1 MRAQRGHPVQDI
13 WGAQRVAHAQPGQRP
28 RLRQAAQHHHVGKRL
43 GRQRGRL
50 TGNRVGERLVDHH
63 DAARPPQ
70 RKDLIAQVQ
79 HRGRVGR
86 VADHDE
92 VGIVGHTGAGQT
104 ERRRQHDVPERD
116 ACRGKGGFGLGERR
130 RDQRGQPGAQVG
142 QKRETLGSPGQQ
154 RHLVDTPAV
163 PGSDGMHRALFI
175 GGARVPAE
183 VGQPGGQP
191 VNQPRRR
198 RGGAHIDGEV
208 EHAGRRGL
216 VAVVARGGTG
226 LTGHSTTVDVGDNGV
241 VTETLRSTVAARPQL
256 VIFDLDGTLTDSA
269 QGIVS
274 SFRHALVEVGAAVP
288 DGDLASRIVGPPMH
302 HTLREMGLGKDAD
315 AAIAAYRA
323 DYTTRGWAMNSLFD
337 GIAALLADLQAAGV
351 RLAVATS
358 KAEPTA
364 RRILAHFG
372 LDEHFEVIAGAS
384 VDGSRAT
391 KSDVVA
397 HALGQLHPLPDRV
410 LMVGDRSH
418 DVEGAAE
425 HGIDT
430 VVVGW
435 GYGRK
440 DFADPHAV
448 RALAHVATIDDLR
461 EVLGV

>member
-1 MRAQRGHPVQDI
+1 MRAHR
-13 WGAQRVAHAQPGQRP
+13 GAQKFAVEADERVTNPHGDALAVQMLSHQLGIRHGKQDQGCAAVDDIQADASQSGQRP
-28 RLRQAAQHHHVGKRL
+28 RLGQATQHHHVGKRL
-43 GRQRGRL
+43 ARQRGRP
-50 TGNRVGERLVDHH
+50 TGDCVGEAL
-63 DAARPPQ
+63 
-70 RKDLIAQVQ
+70 
-79 HRGRVGR
+79 
-86 VADHDE
+86 
-92 VGIVGHTGAGQT
+92 
-104 ERRRQHDVPERD
+104 
-116 ACRGKGGFGLGERR
+116 GG
-130 RDQRGQPGAQVG
+130 
-142 QKRETLGSPGQQ
+142 PGQQ
-154 RHLVDTPAV
+154 RHVVDASSV
-163 PGSDGMHRALFI
+163 PRSDGMPGTVFV
-175 GGARVPAE
+175 GGARIPAE
-183 VGQPGGQP
+183 VGHPGDQP
-191 VNQPRRR
+191 VNQPQRRLR
-198 RGGAHIDGEV
+198 RADIDGEV
-208 EHAGRRGL
+208 QHAGHRGL

-241 VTETLRSTVAARPQL
+241 VTETLRSSVAARPQL

-269 QGIVS
+269 QGIES
-274 SFRHALVEVGAAVP
+274 SFRHALGEVGAVVP

-302 HTLREMGLGKDAD
+302 HTLREMGLGTDTD

-323 DYTTRGWAMNSLFD
+323 DYSSRGWAMNRLFD
-337 GIAALLADLQAAGV
+337 GIAGLLTDLKAAGV

-372 LDEHFEVIAGAS
+372 LDGHFEVIAGAS

-397 HALGQLHPLPDRV
+397 HALAQLHPLPDRV

-435 GYGRK
+435 GYGRD

-448 RALAHVATIDDLR
+448 SALAHVATMDDLR